1 LVNETPTHKNT
12 TSRACFTSRFS
23 AGRSLAALIPRSE
36 RHVIIAIPTGGIPVA
51 AGLAEELDAPVQIA
65 ESDPARPGEPTAGAR
80 ALSRSRARHD
90 QALDGPGSARSSRG
104 RLRAARDDV
113 YDRRPSPTADVSI
126 EGQDVLLVSDGLLP
140 LSLVLSTVRDI
151 QRHRP
156 RTLSYVAPAVTD
168 EQEQHLRSMQLSG
181 LIVRGRIP
189 AGPGTRLYLHDDIP
203 PLRELLVPASSD

>member
-65 ESDPARPGEPTAGAR
+65 ESDP
-80 ALSRSRARHD
+80 
-90 QALDGPGSARSSRG
+90 
-104 RLRAARDDV
+104 ARDDV

-181 LIVRGRIP
+181 LIVRRRIP
-189 AGPGTRLYLHDDIP
+189 AGPGARLYLHDDIP